1 MTFVSAEKDPAA
13 RTMTF
18 IAEFDAPVERVWS
31 VWSDARTLERWW
43 GPPEYPATISE
54 FDFTAGGRML
64 YRMVSD
70 PDGERLDGRLTFV
83 SIDEP
88 REIVYDEAFIPSD
101 DSDPDDVPLNRSV
114 VTFDVVDGLTRMTIV
129 TTFTSDEEFEQAVEF
144 GAIEG
149 YEQGIGQIDALLAE
163 LSAAE

>member
-1 MTFVSAEKDPAA
+1 MTFVSAEKNPAA

-31 VWSDARTLERWW
+31 VWSDRDTLERWW

-54 FDFTAGGRML
+54 FEFAPGGRML
-64 YRMVSD
+64 YRMVGD
-70 PDGERLDGRLTFV
+70 PDGEHLDGRLRFI

-88 REIVYDEAFIPSD
+88 REIVYDEAFIPAEGD
-101 DSDPDDVPLNRSV
+101 ADEQPLNRSV
-114 VTFDVVDGLTRMTIV
+114 VTFTANGDVTRMTIV

-144 GAIEG
+144 GALEG
-149 YEQGIGQIDALLAE
+149 YEAGIGQIDAILAE
-163 LSAAE
+163 RGTSA

>member
-1 MTFVSAEKDPAA
+1 MTFVSAEKDAAA

-31 VWSDARTLERWW
+31 VWSNRSTLERWW

-54 FDFTAGGRML
+54 FDFAPGGRML
-64 YRMVSD
+64 YRMVGD
-70 PDGERLDGRLTFV
+70 PDGEALDGRLTFI

-88 REIVYDEAFIPSD
+88 REIVYDEAYI
-101 DSDPDDVPLNRSV
+101 PDDAEPDDTPWNRSV
-114 VTFDVVDGLTRMTIV
+114 VTFDTNDGVTRMTIV
-129 TTFTSDEEFEQAVEF
+129 TTFTTDEEFEQAVEF
-144 GAIEG
+144 GALEG

-163 LSAAE
+163 LGAPA